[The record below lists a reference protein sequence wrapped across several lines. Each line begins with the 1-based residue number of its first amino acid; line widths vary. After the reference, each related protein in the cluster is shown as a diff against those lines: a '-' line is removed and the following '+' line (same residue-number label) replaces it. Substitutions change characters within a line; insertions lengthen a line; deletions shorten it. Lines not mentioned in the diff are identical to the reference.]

1 MPLPTF
7 YELPIRNGVGPV
19 HLNRFRTRI
28 KPRPGVKMPSGL
40 TLAESMPTFMDA
52 RTATVWRDAAHSC
65 YGRPTLMFRGVAR
78 IRPFVMLGSIPLP
91 LPDWVP
97 DAVKNIGVP
106 DFLRDWMMPD
116 VHTDSVGLVS
126 LRPTAFTAQTLR
138 RGFET
143 GDDGKI
149 RAAVHAAFVLAVAP
163 IPALAALVAVY
174 GQRLSKPLADIAIDI
189 NQYHFLA
196 GRRSFHMGTAADFGE
211 KGDHWVFETAAAERY
226 SHDVFKLTTD
236 FVMGGAHSTV
246 TPVWRQMG
254 AKVAHAYG
262 TMIGGVED
270 DSKEVA
276 SVGAIAR
283 DPYYQKIAKDHPA
296 LLP

>member
-1 MPLPTF
+1 M
-7 YELPIRNGVGPV
+7 IRNGVGPV

-28 KPRPGVKMPSGL
+28 KPRPGVKMPTGL
-40 TLAESMPTFMDA
+40 GLVELMPKFMNR
-52 RTATVWRDAAHSC
+52 RTAEVWRDVGHS
-65 YGRPTLMFRGVAR
+65 YHGQPTLMFRGVAR
-78 IRPFVMLGSIPLP
+78 IRPFAMMGSIPLP
-91 LPDWVP
+91 LPDWLP
-97 DAVKNIGVP
+97 ESVKRIGVP
-106 DFLRDWMMPD
+106 EQIRDWMMPD

-126 LRPTAFTAQTLR
+126 LKASAFTVQTLR
-138 RGFET
+138 RRFET
-143 GDDGKI
+143 GDDAKI
-149 RAAVHAAFVLAVAP
+149 RAAVHAAFVLAAAP
-163 IPALAALVAVY
+163 VPALAALIAAY
-174 GQRLSKPLADIAIDI
+174 GQRLSKPLADIAIEI

-226 SHDVFKLTTD
+226 SHDVFKYTTD

-254 AKVAHAYG
+254 AKVATAFG

-270 DSKEVA
+270 DSKEVG
-276 SVGAIAR
+276 SVSSVAR
-283 DPYYQKIAKDHPA
+283 DQYFQKIAAHHSA